1 MRANLQVWRIRA
13 MLPPIMSA
21 GDVPLTIQEIEKYT
35 VVEFRTPSLM
45 DPLVLERIG
54 DVVYRLVDAED
65 KRMLILD
72 FEQVEYL
79 SSQAIGIVLTLN
91 KKLSKLKHT
100 SLVLCGVGPKLMELI
115 KITRLDK
122 ILKIRESQ
130 REAVKVLP
138 N

>member
-1 MRANLQVWRIRA
+1 M
-13 MLPPIMSA
+13 
-21 GDVPLTIQEIEKYT
+21 DVPLTIQDIEKYT
-35 VVEFRTPSLM
+35 VVLFRTPSLM
-45 DPLVLERIG
+45 DPVMLEAIG
-54 DVVYRLVDAED
+54 QAVYRLVDAED
-65 KRMLILD
+65 KRMIILD

-122 ILKIRESQ
+122 ILQIRASQ
-130 REAVKVLP
+130 KEAVKVLP

>member
-1 MRANLQVWRIRA
+1 MRSLQPLRLHA
-13 MLPPIMSA
+13 MLRIAM
-21 GDVPLTIQEIEKYT
+21 DVPLTITEIEKYT

-45 DPLVLERIG
+45 DPTLLENIG
-54 DVVYRLVDAED
+54 QAVYRLVDAED
-65 KRMLILD
+65 RRLLVLD

-91 KKLSKLKHT
+91 KKLAKLKHT

-122 ILKIRESQ
+122 VLKIKASQ
-130 REAVKVLP
+130 KEAVKVLP

>member
-1 MRANLQVWRIRA
+1 MDI
-13 MLPPIMSA
+13 
-21 GDVPLTIQEIEKYT
+21 PLTIQEIEKYT

-45 DPLVLERIG
+45 DPLVLERVG
-54 DVVYRLVDAED
+54 EAVFRLVDVED
-65 KRMLILD
+65 RRLIVLD

-91 KKLSKLKHT
+91 KKLATLTHT

-122 ILKIRESQ
+122 ILKIKPSQ

>member
-1 MRANLQVWRIRA
+1 
-13 MLPPIMSA
+13 MSA